1 MTTIPA
7 RENSGFVIAEPR
19 QPKRSQLLRKPAG
32 AINAS
37 CAAFVSGED
46 DWQRPRPTKR
56 CWPRG
61 RRSIHEAVELS
72 RILTDDLA
80 SGGVGQV
87 AELALDVVLRIGPD
101 AVGVWK
107 VRGPHDV
114 ALADLVD
121 QLDADRIG
129 LISRIAL
136 AAPILAR
143 RHLQIE

>member
-1 MTTIPA
+1 
-7 RENSGFVIAEPR
+7 
-19 QPKRSQLLRKPAG
+19 
-32 AINAS
+32 
-37 CAAFVSGED
+37 
-46 DWQRPRPTKR
+46 
-56 CWPRG
+56 
-61 RRSIHEAVELS
+61 HEAVELS

-129 LISRIAL
+129 LIGRIAL

-143 RHLQIE
+143 RHLQIELLELVLPLGVHAVEHIRDPADASLTDDDLEAGVALEHTAEDHRQ